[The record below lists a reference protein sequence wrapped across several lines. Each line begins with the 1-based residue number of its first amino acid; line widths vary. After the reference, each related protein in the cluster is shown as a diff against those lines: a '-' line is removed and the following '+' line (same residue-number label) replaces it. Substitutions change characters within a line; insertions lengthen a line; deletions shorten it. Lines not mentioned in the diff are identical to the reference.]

1 MTHRL
6 LPRRLA
12 LVLAV
17 TLLAAAC
24 ASAPPNLSPTGV
36 ADFTATRV
44 IKGLDGLMDVAIAAE
59 AQKLLTVATT
69 RRVVEYHQV
78 AVKVIVARPA
88 GWSAQVLTGLDGT
101 VATFS
106 PGEQQML
113 SAYVALVK
121 ALLKEVQ

>member
-1 MTHRL
+1 MKYL
-6 LPRRLA
+6 LLMLA
-12 LVLAV
+12 LTLAPG
-17 TLLAAAC
+17 C
-24 ASAPPNLSPTGV
+24 SKAPPSLSPAGV
-36 ADFTATRV
+36 ADFNATRV

-78 AVKVIVARPA
+78 AVKVIAARPA

-106 PGEQQML
+106 PGEQQIL

-121 ALLKEVQ
+121 TLLQEVR